1 MRQIGVGTG
10 QRGWEAKLGKLCV
23 CVELHVSYCLLTAV
37 PWQDV
42 SLSNLSTK
50 HLSAN
55 KSWFYGRCLNKC

>member
-1 MRQIGVGTG
+1 MRQIGMGTG

-55 KSWFYGRCLNKC
+55 KS